1 MVALLSGVKATVD
14 ADPEKIVAVNV
25 PVEGKYDNGVVV
37 LSIYK
42 VFVVA
47 VIVLENGI

>member
-1 MVALLSGVKATVD
+1 MVPLSSGVNATVE
-14 ADPEKIVAVNV
+14 ADPEKIDAVSV
-25 PVEGKYDNGVVV
+25 DVEGIYDNGVVA